1 VTFPLNEKL
10 DELFQSYQRKR
21 GEMTA
26 LQDKLRSASATVT
39 SDSGLVTVTV
49 GARGDITDLKLNTQA
64 YRKMPAAQ
72 LCQQIMETIQKAKK
86 GASAQVKAA
95 MKPLLPAGMSF
106 DKLVEGKFD
115 LNDVLPSTPID
126 FDEIS
131 RMFPSRLA
139 REAAAGADNA
149 DES

>member
-1 VTFPLNEKL
+1 MTFPLNEKL

-21 GEMTA
+21 EEMTA
-26 LQDKLRSASATVT
+26 LQEKLRAASATVT

-49 GARGDITDLKLNTQA
+49 GARGDITELKLNTQA

-72 LCQQIMETIQKAKK
+72 LCQQITETIQKAKK
-86 GASAQVKAA
+86 AASAQVKGA
-95 MKPLLPAGMSF
+95 MKPLLPPGMSF
-106 DKLVEGKFD
+106 DALVDGKFD
-115 LNDVLPSTPID
+115 LNSVLPAKPLD

-139 REAAAGADNA
+139 RESAADAADP
-149 DES
+149 DEK